1 MVNKPHTIANCIE
14 MGDKFD
20 PTQAG
25 SSILFGDFNSLYGG
39 TLRAP
44 MPFDNMKF
52 LDDAKVEEYNKNPK
66 DF

>member
-25 SSILFGDFNSLYGG
+25 SSILFGDFNSLYGS

-52 LDDAKVEEYNKNPK
+52 LDDSKVEEYNKNPK